1 MKNRFILAA
10 LSVAMIFSASCQ
22 KSFVESKKEG
32 YLSFGAFALEVDE
45 TVVTKAEAAGDNYVI
60 SILDADDQTVLTKTY
75 AEVKDNDSKIS
86 LPAGSYTL
94 VARSLAGALPMSS
107 WENPVYGASKGF
119 SIAAGQVTEIGD
131 LTCTLLQCKVTVDYS
146 DEFLSSVTGKGV
158 TTVEVVAGHPLDYVM
173 NADATYDH
181 SAGFFAVEGN
191 TMTVVFKGEVDGK
204 TSNMTKTFTDIAV
217 RQWRQVK
224 FIQKKNEQG
233 EATFDIVIEDLISDE
248 TLNNEI
254 SAKEEIIGE
263 DPDAPK
269 GDGGISLDFDYEAGC
284 DQELT
289 DLTNMI
295 IVPVSE
301 RAMNIRLKATV
312 PGGIHKFVVDIES
325 DSDAF
330 NLALAAAEAFSIDLL
345 NPLPAQDVIFQVVP
359 FPHGPE
365 LSGQTEVAF
374 DLSAAQSAI
383 TAYPGVHTFMMTIVD
398 KSFCTKKIP
407 VKMIVE

>member
-10 LSVAMIFSASCQ
+10 LSVAMMFSASCQ
-22 KSFVESKKEG
+22 KSIVESKKEG

-204 TSNMTKTFTDIAV
+204 TSKMTKTFTDIAV

>member
-1 MKNRFILAA
+1 MKKVVLSALLAFGLCLGLAA
-10 LSVAMIFSASCQ
+10 APDANAPAGKSGKPAAAVSA
-22 KSFVESKKEG
+22 KAKKK
-32 YLSFGAFALEVDE
+32 AAK
-45 TVVTKAEAAGDNYVI
+45 TVKAAKAAKAKAETQA
-60 SILDADDQTVLTKTY
+60 K
-75 AEVKDNDSKIS
+75 AEVK
-86 LPAGSYTL
+86 
-94 VARSLAGALPMSS
+94 
-107 WENPVYGASKGF
+107 
-119 SIAAGQVTEIGD
+119 
-131 LTCTLLQCKVTVDYS
+131 
-146 DEFLSSVTGKGV
+146 
-158 TTVEVVAGHPLDYVM
+158 
-173 NADATYDH
+173 
-181 SAGFFAVEGN
+181 AVE
-191 TMTVVFKGEVDGK
+191 EAPQ
-204 TSNMTKTFTDIAV
+204 TFA
-217 RQWRQVK
+217 
-224 FIQKKNEQG
+224 G
-233 EATFDIVIEDLISDE
+233 LSDE

>member
-204 TSNMTKTFTDIAV
+204 TSKMTKTFTDIAV

-359 FPHGPE
+359 FPHGSE

>member
-10 LSVAMIFSASCQ
+10 LSVAMMFSASCQ

-32 YLSFGAFALEVDE
+32 YLSFCAFALEVDE

-204 TSNMTKTFTDIAV
+204 TSKMTKTFTDIAV

>member
-10 LSVAMIFSASCQ
+10 LSVAMMFSASCQ

-45 TVVTKAEAAGDNYVI
+45 TVVTKAETAGDNYVI
-60 SILDADDQTVLTKTY
+60 SILDADDQTMLTKTY

-119 SIAAGQVTEIGD
+119 TIAAGQVTEIGD

-204 TSNMTKTFTDIAV
+204 TSKMTKTFTDIAV

>member
-10 LSVAMIFSASCQ
+10 LSVAMMFSASCQ
-22 KSFVESKKEG
+22 KSFVESKKDG
-32 YLSFGAFALEVDE
+32 YLSFGAFSLEVDE
-45 TVVTKAEAAGDNYVI
+45 TVVTKADAAGDNYVI
-60 SILDADDQTVLTKTY
+60 SILDADEQTVLTKTY
-75 AEVKDNDSKIS
+75 AEVKSNDSQIS

-94 VARSLAGALPMSS
+94 VARSLAGAIPMAS
-107 WENPVYGASKGF
+107 WENPVYGASKSF
-119 SIAAGQVTEIGD
+119 TIAAGQVTEIGD

-204 TSNMTKTFTDIAV
+204 TSKMTKTFTDIAV

-233 EATFDIVIEDLISDE
+233 QATFDIVIEDLISDE

-254 SAKEEIIGE
+254 SAKEEVIGE

-284 DQELT
+284 DQDLT
-289 DLTNMI
+289 DLTNMV

-301 RAMNIRLKATV
+301 KAMNIRLKATV

>member
-204 TSNMTKTFTDIAV
+204 TSKMTKTFTDIAV